1 MRSARRSFKARNLK
15 GSKMNTTFIKKSP
28 HPLIWVTGVAIILF
42 CMAGLAA
49 LMGWLPTSIGS
60 PNDSVKITKA
70 PEKTVSAKPH
80 KAPVNTP
87 STYTKPVCQE
97 CGVIESTREID
108 AGGTASGIGAVGGAV
123 LGGVLGHQVG
133 DGRGKD
139 VATVAGAVGGAVA
152 GNEIEKRRNTSKSYE
167 VTIRFDNGSSRV
179 FNEVNSNWR
188 NGDHVRI
195 TDGVIRPNG

>member
-1 MRSARRSFKARNLK
+1 MRSATRSFKARNLK

-28 HPLIWVTGVAIILF
+28 HPLIWATGVAIILF

-49 LMGWLPTSIGS
+49 LMGWIPTSIGS
-60 PNDSVKITKA
+60 PSNAVKITKA
-70 PEKTVSAKPH
+70 PEKKIAAKPQ
-80 KAPVNTP
+80 KAPVNTA
-87 STYTKPVCQE
+87 STYSKPVCQE
-97 CGVIESTREID
+97 CGVVESTREID
-108 AGGTASGIGAVGGAV
+108 SGGSASGIGAVGGAV

-152 GNEIEKRRNTSKSYE
+152 GNEIEKRRNTTKSYE
-167 VTIRFDNGSSRV
+167 VTIRFDNGTSRV
-179 FNEVNSNWR
+179 YNEANSNWR

-195 TDGVIRPNG
+195 TDGVIRPNS